1 MRINYDRAD
10 DAVYIRFSEAEYY
23 QSDEVK
29 EGIILDF
36 DKKGR
41 IIALEVLDVS
51 ARLPKAS
58 MDSIHFEVHNPS
70 KKNPAKNSKAAVG

>member
-29 EGIILDF
+29 EGVILDF
-36 DKKGR
+36 DKKGK

-51 ARLPKAS
+51 TRLPKAS
-58 MDSIHFEVHNPS
+58 MDSIHFEVHNPI
-70 KKNPAKNSKAAVG
+70 KKHPAKNSKAAVG

>member
-1 MRINYDRAD
+1 MKINYDRAD
-10 DAVYIRFSEAEYY
+10 DAMYIRFSDAEYH

-51 ARLPKAS
+51 TRLPKAS
-58 MDSIHFEVHNPS
+58 MDSIHFEVND
-70 KKNPAKNSKAAVG
+70 PAKKKPVRHLKPAHA